1 MSTEP
6 TRPFQ
11 DPREVLKTQVA
22 SVAEGTASQ
31 LEQTGL
37 TYRITGGPPGKRL
50 LVTLCVSGTGV
61 MSYEHSDEMQG
72 KRSTR
77 AEGTLSEDEVKSLFR
92 QVQESGLLEQL
103 DAGKGFLPDST
114 IGSITI
120 ASADARITYH
130 FLAEEHQ
137 QKSQRIEP
145 TPPIRRLR
153 PVLENLAE
161 EMRKRSA
168 LKKASRKDKK
178 QRR

>member
-11 DPREVLKTQVA
+11 DPREVLKTRVA

-31 LEQTGL
+31 LEQTAF

-50 LVTLCVSGTGV
+50 LITLCVSGTGAV
-61 MSYEHSDEMQG
+61 SYKHSDEMQR
-72 KRSTR
+72 KRITR
-77 AEGTLSEDEVKSLFR
+77 AKGRLSENEVKSLFR
-92 QVQESGLLEQL
+92 QVQESGLLDQL
-103 DAGKGFLPDST
+103 DTGKGFLPDST

-120 ASADARITYH
+120 ATADARITYH

-137 QKSQRIEP
+137 QKSQRKEP

-153 PVLENLAE
+153 PVLENLSE
-161 EMRKRSA
+161 KMRKRSW
-168 LKKASRKDKK
+168 LKKASGKDKK